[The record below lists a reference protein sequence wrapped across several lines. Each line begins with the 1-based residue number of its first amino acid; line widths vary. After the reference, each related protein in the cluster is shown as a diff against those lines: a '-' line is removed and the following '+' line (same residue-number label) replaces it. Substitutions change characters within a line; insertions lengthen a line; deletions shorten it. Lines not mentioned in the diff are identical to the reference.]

1 MSQSWVINDKDFV
14 ITICRFFLFLL
25 AMEISH
31 AYLGDLDYLGQNIGQ
46 GSICKFPVCRGRDI
60 FLKCEVN

>member
-14 ITICRFFLFLL
+14 IITICRFFLFLL

-31 AYLGDLDYLGQNIGQ
+31 AYLGDLDYLE
-46 GSICKFPVCRGRDI
+46 SRTR
-60 FLKCEVN
+60 LYM